1 MHSHPVVRACH
12 VQPSLGPCLHLRQ
25 MVASNERPHGCGG
38 VRTELPQ
45 HELQSM
51 VGHFYTMH
59 TYSHIFIFSMFL
71 VYATL
76 CTDVKRIS
84 ILLLLYSLLPFLSFL
99 PRFRRSG
106 MRAFVIGMQTTRPT
120 RTSSTYVLI
129 LSAMCKWSDLYQLA
143 EDWGAVDDE
152 TRQKMSIVASAAAWG
167 LGEWNRMK
175 EYAGS
180 IPKGTMDCSFYHAL
194 LNMHDKK
201 FDKAQEVCVASLSPS
216 ILPLS
221 FHPPSLLPSSLSSS
235 LLSSIHTS
243 LYLPPIPLPPSQ
255 CISDARDILLLLVRT
270 TCNRTYSVMVSTQP
284 QSELE

>member
-1 MHSHPVVRACH
+1 MVGPARLILFVSYAFSSSCTCLSHAAKLRTMENE
-12 VQPSLGPCLHLRQ
+12 LLHLRQ

-84 ILLLLYSLLPFLSFL
+84 NLLLLYSLLPFLSFL

-143 EDWGAVDDE
+143 EDWGLLMMRRGRRCLSWP
-152 TRQKMSIVASAAAWG
+152 RQ
-167 LGEWNRMK
+167 
-175 EYAGS
+175 
-180 IPKGTMDCSFYHAL
+180 
-194 LNMHDKK
+194 
-201 FDKAQEVCVASLSPS
+201 
-216 ILPLS
+216 
-221 FHPPSLLPSSLSSS
+221 
-235 LLSSIHTS
+235 
-243 LYLPPIPLPPSQ
+243 
-255 CISDARDILLLLVRT
+255 
-270 TCNRTYSVMVSTQP
+270 QP
-284 QSELE
+284 GD